1 MGGERKAELVL
12 LSLVI
17 WLAISSASVLVKLSG
32 ATPEA
37 CAFWRLLL
45 SLPLIRVIGSITGS
59 TSLGRYRLVHLVSGL
74 ALALHFVLWMHSL
87 FLVSVYT
94 STLLVTLYPIY
105 SLVIEATVFH
115 KRPRVIQV
123 VGVLASTILL
133 AMYLGFTGLELNLGV
148 VEALLG
154 GVFAAVYF
162 TSGYYAR
169 SKLGESTMAYTLKSY
184 STATVFIGLV
194 SVVRGANLYDYPLS
208 TYVYFILLATVP
220 MILGH
225 TLMNYLLS
233 RYTASLVT
241 LVSFGEPYGAG
252 LLAYLLLGEVIGVN
266 QLILGSLI
274 LFTVFSTIV
283 YAGKE

>member
-1 MGGERKAELVL
+1 MGREKKAKLVL

-45 SLPLIRVIGSITGS
+45 SLPLIHVIGSITGF

-105 SLVIEATVFH
+105 SLVIEAAVFH
-115 KRPRVIQV
+115 KRLRVIQV

-169 SKLGESTMAYTLKSY
+169 SKLGESTTTYALKSY
-184 STATVFIGLV
+184 FTAAVFIGLV
-194 SVVRGANLYDYPLS
+194 GVVRGANLYEYPLS
-208 TYVYFILLATVP
+208 TYMYFTLLATVP

-252 LLAYLLLGEVIGVN
+252 LLAYLLLGEVMGVN

>member
-1 MGGERKAELVL
+1 
-12 LSLVI
+12 
-17 WLAISSASVLVKLSG
+17 
-32 ATPEA
+32 
-37 CAFWRLLL
+37 
-45 SLPLIRVIGSITGS
+45 
-59 TSLGRYRLVHLVSGL
+59 
-74 ALALHFVLWMHSL
+74 
-87 FLVSVYT
+87 
-94 STLLVTLYPIY
+94 VTLYPIY
-105 SLVIEATVFH
+105 SLVIEAAVFH

-169 SKLGESTMAYTLKSY
+169 SKLGESTTAYALKSY
-184 STATVFIGLV
+184 FTAAVFIGLV
-194 SVVRGANLYDYPLS
+194 GVVRGVNLYDYPLS
-208 TYVYFILLATVP
+208 TYVYFVLLATVP

>member
-1 MGGERKAELVL
+1 MGGERKAKLVL

-45 SLPLIRVIGSITGS
+45 SLPLIHVIGSITGS

-105 SLVIEATVFH
+105 SLVIEAVVFH
-115 KRPRVIQV
+115 KRPRVVQV
-123 VGVLASTILL
+123 VGVLVSTVLL

-169 SKLGESTMAYTLKSY
+169 SKLGESTTAYALKSY
-184 STATVFIGLV
+184 STAAVFIGLV
-194 SVVRGANLYDYPLS
+194 GVVGGANLYDYPLS
-208 TYVYFILLATVP
+208 TYVYFILLATIP